1 MDRDWDTE
9 MALISDYVRNM
20 INSGYDA
27 LDLEV
32 FAKKFKGID
41 YTRILQRLG
50 CEVVED
56 IVLLRLPDDADYE
69 DDFF

>member
-1 MDRDWDTE
+1 MDRDSETE
-9 MALISDYVRNM
+9 LALIRDYVRNM

-41 YTRILQRLG
+41 YTRILQQLG
-50 CEVVED
+50 CEVVEG
-56 IVLLRLPDDADYE
+56 IVLLHLPEDPDYV